1 MNTMAQRSPLALS
14 VLALL
19 VEAPMHPYMIQ
30 RLVKE
35 RGKDRVIYVGQRASI
50 YKTIERLHRDGL
62 IAIRGSNR
70 EAQRPER
77 TIYEATA
84 EGRKVV
90 VQWMREMLA
99 SPRPEF
105 PEFPAAVAYLPLLTP
120 EDALRQLELRQL
132 RLTQALAKQKA
143 DLAAAPQGL
152 PRLFLLEEEFLRA
165 VTSAELTWVNSIVED
180 LRSGCVTWSAEWL
193 AEMAAKF
200 SPTSDE
206 PSPKRGKR

>member
-62 IAIRGSNR
+62 IAIRGSKR

-132 RLTQALAKQKA
+132 RLTEVLAKQKA

-152 PRLFLLEEEFLRA
+152 PRLFLMEEEFLRA

-180 LRSGCVTWSAEWL
+180 LRSGRVTWSAEWL
-193 AEMAAKF
+193 TEMAAKF
-200 SPTSDE
+200 SPTSEE
-206 PSPKRGKR
+206 PSKKRGKR